1 MQRKGKLIDLN
12 FCSFNGLFQLEHAD
26 ISSLEFLGKS
36 GTVP

>member
-1 MQRKGKLIDLN
+1 MQRKRKLMDLN
-12 FCSFNGLFQLEHAD
+12 FYSFNGLFQLKHAD